1 MCACELFGVLVAE
14 GGRECKQGH
23 KVRGRCSLQKANSK
37 SAANL
42 ERCDTDAIYTSS
54 LLCVIRD
61 SSFVSWLYSVVQQ

>member
-14 GGRECKQGH
+14 GECKERH
-23 KVRGRCSLQKANSK
+23 TRYVVARSSLQKANSK